1 MPSIVAVTE
10 SEYRKAEPIFTSSRR
25 FKCVSVPSDEAGLV
39 RAIADLSADHAV
51 VGHLRYE
58 AALYSAL
65 KPGRVLARFG
75 VGHDGIDKAKATVA
89 GILCTNTPGTLDA
102 SVAELAM
109 LLIAAAARH
118 LPELASRMAA
128 GSWAPR
134 VGTELKGKRLV
145 IIGSG
150 RIGTALARIA
160 THGFGMRVTGY
171 VRSGAAT
178 TPSDPYEQR
187 SSDFAACVKGADFVS
202 LHIGAS
208 PENLRFVNRERLA
221 LLDPRA
227 WLINTARGAV
237 VDEVAL
243 FDALSSGQ
251 LAGAAPRRVRSR
263 TLRAGRRCTRPA
275 AAAQCHHDP
284 ARRQQHTGCEPPDGR
299 GGAAEHRARRRRRL
313 RGDGAPQPGSSPLA
327 RG

>member
-1 MPSIVAVTE
+1 
-10 SEYRKAEPIFTSSRR
+10 
-25 FKCVSVPSDEAGLV
+25 
-39 RAIADLSADHAV
+39 
-51 VGHLRYE
+51 
-58 AALYSAL
+58 
-65 KPGRVLARFG
+65 
-75 VGHDGIDKAKATVA
+75 VA

-118 LPELASRMAA
+118 LPELASRMAV

-134 VGTELKGKRLV
+134 VGTELKGKRLA

-178 TPSDPYEQR
+178 TPSDPYEER

-243 FDALSSGQ
+243 FDGLSSGQ
-251 LAGAAPRRVRSR
+251 LAGAALDVFDREPYEPVDAAHDLRRLPNVIMTPHVGSNTPDANHRM
-263 TLRAGRRCTRPA
+263 A
-275 AAAQCHHDP
+275 AAALRNIELAEDGDF
-284 ARRQQHTGCEPPDGR
+284 AAMALLNPDV
-299 GGAAEHRARRRRRL
+299 L
-313 RGDGAPQPGSSPLA
+313 R
-327 RG
+327 